1 MADILSEFSI
11 HVGTAVALGPGPA
24 ASTWHRREADWRERE
39 IRDFIAA
46 LAAEVRLYRQ
56 TATDP
61 ERIAIA
67 DALLAAHPKLTNPAL
82 TQSER
87 QP

>member
-1 MADILSEFSI
+1 VADILTEFSI
-11 HVGTAVALGPGPA
+11 HVGTGTALGPHDEAGR
-24 ASTWHRREADWRERE
+24 WHRHEADWREKE

-56 TATDP
+56 TTTDP

-67 DALLAAHPKLTNPAL
+67 DALLEAHPTLTAP
-82 TQSER
+82 QHSEGSK
-87 QP
+87 